1 MIFYQKKEV
10 RRLVRQPS
18 DCLCNR
24 EASGARI
31 DHADTPF
38 LVAHVDGSRSH
49 CWISNSL
56 NPTRR
61 PAGVSLIGLGSR
73 PAVMPL

>member
-1 MIFYQKKEV
+1 MIFDQKKEV
-10 RRLVRQPS
+10 RRLVREPP

-24 EASGARI
+24 KMSGAEI
-31 DHADTPF
+31 GHADAPS
-38 LVAHVDGSRSH
+38 LAAQEAGSRSQS
-49 CWISNSL
+49 WISHSL

-61 PAGVSLIGLGSR
+61 PAGVSFIGLGSR

>member
-24 EASGARI
+24 EASGAGI
-31 DHADTPF
+31 DHADTSF
-38 LVAHVDGSRSH
+38 LVAHADGSRSH
-49 CWISNSL
+49 
-56 NPTRR
+56 
-61 PAGVSLIGLGSR
+61 
-73 PAVMPL
+73 